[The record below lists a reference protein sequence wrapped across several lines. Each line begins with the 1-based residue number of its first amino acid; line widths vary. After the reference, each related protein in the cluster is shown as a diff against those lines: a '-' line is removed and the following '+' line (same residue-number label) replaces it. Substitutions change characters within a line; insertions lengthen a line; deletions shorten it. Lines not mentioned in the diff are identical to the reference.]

1 MDGLP
6 DERGAAERCA
16 RLWNAEGIPPPCRCT
31 PEPAVKPLSHPNPGV
46 PHPNTPAPGIPEPL
60 PEPLSPSES
69 RRPAPEYARPWHPRT
84 PPRTPIPIRIQA
96 SRTRIRPPLASPNPS
111 PNPYPH
117 PNPGVPH
124 PNTPAPGIPESLSPN
139 PLVKPLFH
147 PRTPARTRKTPPTT
161 PRFAGP
167 APTSTTW
174 IPDAVGQYPGG
185 PRSEDDPCHGLR
197 RLRTG
202 GAFGS
207 SIDTASVRQGQYP
220 CAGSGGI
227 FLSFRDSSPRSPAVE
242 PRRPP
247 PHPRRPWA
255 GAALQRRRRR
265 STLGSPAPR

>member
-6 DERGAAERCA
+6 DERGAAGRCA
-16 RLWNAEGIPPPCRCT
+16 GGGTAKASPVGASPD
-31 PEPAVKPLSHPNPGV
+31 PAGQALSHSNPGV
-46 PHPNTPAPGIPEPL
+46 PHSNTPALATPEPTVK
-60 PEPLSPSES
+60 PIPSES
-69 RRPAPEYARPWHPRT
+69 GRSAPEYARPG
-84 PPRTPIPIRIQA
+84 
-96 SRTRIRPPLASPNPS
+96 N
-111 PNPYPH
+111 
-117 PNPGVPH
+117 
-124 PNTPAPGIPESLSPN
+124 PESFSPN

-185 PRSEDDPCHGLR
+185 PRSEDDPCLGLR

-220 CAGSGGI
+220 CAGSGGV
-227 FLSFRDSSPRSPAVE
+227 FLSFRDSSPRSPA
-242 PRRPP
+242 RRAAKTAAAPP
-247 PHPRRPWA
+247 PA
-255 GAALQRRRRR
+255 MGRRRRFR
-265 STLGSPAPR
+265 GGAGAPPWGRPRPDSGRGRPPRPPRRTPRLRPCPGGPSSPAGG